1 MSVNTLPAVP
11 EQSLRNSDI
20 PTLVSVLRARR
31 NQKVDVVMPTNN
43 LRMRG
48 GNLEIAGLDDI
59 EVPAVPASMN
69 ENGVTPEVP
78 GFTFNPSGLYS
89 PTHVVDQH
97 LASLFEIPVRYLR
110 KLRSQDVELL
120 DTTINR
126 HADRYEG
133 SNLVRLIWGSMAGRD
148 DLTGIV
154 RAILSDRYAIIDHLD
169 TVMSI
174 LSGLKEAGLD
184 GSNIKGI
191 DLSDQ
196 RLYLNIEVPEI
207 AVHGRS
213 LVKGYRSPFTGQT
226 GEELPMVHAGLKF
239 TNSEI
244 GRGAFEIMP
253 YAMFE
258 VCSNGATIDA
268 FKMRKVHLG
277 KQLDQGEI
285 KWSQATLNAAN
296 ELVRNQVRDA
306 VGQFLTT
313 DFLDKVVTGWEAEA
327 GVEIAK
333 PVDVLQVVS
342 KELSYTEVEQ
352 DLILSDFIKG
362 GQTNA
367 FAIGHAVTAAAQ
379 RIEDP
384 DRANE
389 LQESHLA
396 AVRIAAREAVS
407 A

>member
-11 EQSLRNSDI
+11 EQALRNSDI
-20 PTLVSVLRARR
+20 PSLINVLRARR

-48 GNLEIAGLDDI
+48 GNLEVAGLDDVEI
-59 EVPAVPASMN
+59 PEVPASMN
-69 ENGVTPEVP
+69 ENGVTPAVP

-89 PTHVVDQH
+89 PTGVVDQH
-97 LASLFEIPVRYLR
+97 LSSMFDIPVRYLR
-110 KLRSQDVELL
+110 KLRTQDVELL

-126 HADRYEG
+126 HADRATG
-133 SNLVRLIWGSMAGRD
+133 SNLVRLIWGSLAGRD

-154 RAILSDRYAIIDHLD
+154 RAVLSDRYAIIDHLD

-174 LSGLKEAGLD
+174 LAGLKEANLD
-184 GSNIKGI
+184 ASNIRGI
-191 DLSDQ
+191 DLSDN

-213 LVKGYRSPFTGQT
+213 LIQGYRSPFTGQT

-244 GRGAFEIMP
+244 GRGAFEILP

-258 VCSNGATIDA
+258 VCSNGATINA

-277 KQLDQGEI
+277 RQLDQGEI

-313 DFLDKVVTGWEAEA
+313 DFLEKVVTGWEAEA
-327 GVEIAK
+327 GIEVAK
-333 PVDVLQVVS
+333 PVDVLTVIS
-342 KELSYTEVEQ
+342 KELSYTEAEQ
-352 DLILSDFIKG
+352 DLILADFIKG
-362 GQTNA
+362 GQTTA
-367 FAIGHAVTAAAQ
+367 FGIGHAVTSAAQ
-379 RIEDP
+379 RIDDP

-396 AVRIAAREAVS
+396 AVAIAAREAV
-407 A
+407 AA